1 MGQNVAQKYEKKVDE
16 RFKLKELTGYGLNT
30 DYNWE
35 GVDTIKIYSIPT
47 VALNDYQKS
56 GTSRYGVPSELE
68 DTLQTLQVTNDKAFT
83 YTIDEFYKRSQMGT
97 KQAGKSLAREIDEV
111 IVPAKDVQRLKVWAD
126 TAYANEN
133 VVYDTL
139 SSSNAYTMFLGAQEK
154 MDDKKVPRANR
165 IFYCTPAYFKN
176 IKLDSNF
183 IKASDVAMNK
193 LINGQVGEIDGVRLV
208 MLPTSYFKTNLYG
221 ILVYTPSTI
230 SPAKLTEY
238 KIHNNPPGINGDLIE
253 GRVMFD
259 TFVLDAKKDGVVA
272 IQKTAS
278 I

>member
-56 GTSRYGVPSELE
+56 GTSRYGIPSELE

-111 IVPAKDVQRLKVWAD
+111 IVPAKDTQRLKVWAD
-126 TAYANEN
+126 TAYANDN

>member
-1 MGQNVAQKYEKKVDE
+1 MGLNVAQKYERKVDE
-16 RFKLKELTGYGLNT
+16 RFKLKELTGSGLNT

-35 GVDTIKIYSIPT
+35 GVDTIKVYNINT
-47 VALNDYQKS
+47 VSLNDYTKS
-56 GTSRYGVPSELE
+56 GSNRYGSPSELE
-68 DTLQTLQVTNDKAFT
+68 DTLTTYQVTNDKAFT
-83 YTIDEFYKRSQMGT
+83 FTIDEFYKRSQMGAKT
-97 KQAGKSLAREIDEV
+97 AGKALAREIDEV
-111 IVPAKDVQRLKVWAD
+111 IVPAKDTQRLKVWAE
-126 TAYANEN
+126 TAYANEQ

-139 SSSNAYTMFLGAQEK
+139 SSANAYTMFLGAQEK
-154 MDDKKVPRANR
+154 LDNEKVPRTNR

-193 LINGQVGEIDGVRLV
+193 LINGQVGEIDGVKVV
-208 MLPTSYFKTNLYG
+208 MCPTSYFKNNLYG
-221 ILVYTPSTI
+221 IIVYTPSTI
-230 SPAKLTEY
+230 SPSKLQEY
-238 KIHNNPPGINGDLIE
+238 KIHDNPPGINGDLVE

-259 TFVLDAKKDGVVA
+259 TFVLNAKKKGVVA

>member
-139 SSSNAYTMFLGAQEK
+139 SCSNAYTMFLGAQEK

>member
-1 MGQNVAQKYEKKVDE
+1 MGLNVAQKYARKVDE
-16 RFKLKELTGYGLNT
+16 RFKLKELTGSGLNT

-35 GVDTIKIYSIPT
+35 GVDTIKVYNINT
-47 VALNDYQKS
+47 VDLNDYTKS
-56 GTSRYGVPSELE
+56 GSNRYGSPSELE
-68 DTLQTLQVTNDKAFT
+68 DTLTTYQVTNDKAFT
-83 YTIDEFYKRSQMGT
+83 FTIDEFYKRSQMGAKT
-97 KQAGKSLAREIDEV
+97 AGKALAREIDEV
-111 IVPAKDVQRLKVWAD
+111 IVPAKDTQRLKVWAE
-126 TAYANEN
+126 TAYANEQ

-154 MDDKKVPRANR
+154 LDNEKVPRTNR

-193 LINGQVGEIDGVRLV
+193 LINGQVGEIDGVKVV
-208 MLPTSYFKTNLYG
+208 MCPTSYFKNNLYG
-221 ILVYTPSTI
+221 IIVYTPSTI
-230 SPAKLTEY
+230 SPSKLQEY
-238 KIHNNPPGINGDLIE
+238 KIHDNPPGINGDLVE

-259 TFVLDAKKDGVVA
+259 TFVLNAKKKGVVA